1 MNCFTFLKRE
11 VCPLIGILA
20 SAIIGIVID
29 RYVPQ
34 SAGTYWVIVVV
45 CSLSTI
51 IGFSPWLQK
60 VCTTTFICVVFA
72 LVHHFDWWIVPPEEF
87 SHQLPPNGI
96 ALRVEG
102 SLMSAAEYVPATEVD
117 VLSAGM
123 SQPRMQFWFR
133 INRVRQLVNGQFVW
147 VKATGRGM
155 VYCRISRAED
165 AKQFRKD
172 FKRGTLVTMFGRFHC
187 YQSAMNPRGW
197 DAAEFYWDTRR
208 CFQAHCDDP
217 NAIELQHGKEI
228 FSILGMF
235 DSTRQWM
242 LDNLERRL
250 DDRNREVAG
259 AILLGDRQQTS
270 DERMQTFMCT
280 GTIHLF
286 AISGLHVGMLAL
298 VLTFPLRF
306 FPRWR
311 GTVLIITVLAI
322 WGYAVLTG
330 VRPPVVR
337 ASILVST
344 FCICSLSYRVVVP
357 ANTLAFAG
365 IIILAHNPSSLF
377 QIGTQLSFLATAA
390 LFGCRSLL
398 QKTTNLH
405 STGDDLLLRVTLRL
419 QPWPVRWVFRFA
431 EAITIS
437 FAYTLAMWLVCI
449 ALVIY
454 GFHVISVVGIV
465 LNVILAVPIII
476 VFVMTLLLA
485 FLEPVPLVGP
495 ILGWLCQWSI
505 SLLDWIITST
515 AQIEIGYWWAAG
527 PTRWW
532 LIIFYLALGVVAL
545 WSRVPRLQKIGYALV
560 ALFVLLSIIWC
571 PQRVG
576 ITSRGIEQEHLGLHF
591 IAVGHGT
598 SVLLEYPNGE
608 VWLYDAGSL
617 TRSNH
622 IGRLIADVLWQR
634 GHSRLS
640 GIYVSHADLDHFN
653 AIKYLADRFRIS
665 VVRTTP
671 RMHRQ
676 LRHADNRMAVGVLS
690 AELDRHQI
698 DVQAIT
704 VGDKWSIGLMG
715 DVSVL
720 SPQVGERHK
729 SDNESSLVLK
739 LQLGNQRALL
749 PGDIEEQG
757 VQRLVAREQGGFEIV
772 MLPHHGSQHSLP
784 LPMANWSNPKVAV
797 ASTGHS
803 NLPHD
808 VRKIYDAAVARRG
821 GTVYVTSQHGMVSCK
836 VDLDGFTTIVAA
848 VP

>member
-1 MNCFTFLKRE
+1 MSSLKCLKRE
-11 VCPLIGILA
+11 VCPFIGVLA
-20 SAIIGIVID
+20 SAILGIVMD

-34 SAGTYWVIVVV
+34 SAATYWVVVVV
-45 CSLSTI
+45 CSIATI
-51 IGFSPWLQK
+51 IGFSPWLRK

-72 LVHHFDWWIVPPEEF
+72 LLHHFDWWIVPPDEF
-87 SHQLPPNGI
+87 SHQLPHDGV
-96 ALRVEG
+96 ALAVEG
-102 SLMSAAEYVPATEVD
+102 SLMSAAEYVPASEAD
-117 VLSAGM
+117 VLSAGI

-147 VKATGRGM
+147 IRTSGRGM

-165 AKQFRKD
+165 AVRFRKD
-172 FKRGTLVTMFGRFHC
+172 FHRGVLVTMFGRFHR
-187 YQSAMNPRGW
+187 YQNGMNPGGW

-208 CFQAHCDDP
+208 CFQAHCDAP
-217 NAIELQHGKEI
+217 SAIELQHANTT
-228 FSILGMF
+228 FSILSVF

-242 LDNLERRL
+242 LGNLERRL
-250 DDRNREVAG
+250 DADSRAVAG
-259 AILLGDRQQTS
+259 AILMGERHQISAQ
-270 DERMQTFMCT
+270 RMQMFMCT

-311 GTVLIITVLAI
+311 GTVLITTVLAI
-322 WGYAVLTG
+322 WVYAVLTG
-330 VRPPVVR
+330 GRPPVVR

-344 FCICSLSYRVVVP
+344 FCVCSLSYRVVIP
-357 ANTLAFAG
+357 ANTLALAG

-398 QKTTNLH
+398 RQTRTRH
-405 STGDDLLLRVTLRL
+405 ATDDNSLLRFILRL
-419 QPWPVRWVFRFA
+419 QPWPVRCVFWFA
-431 EAITIS
+431 EAVTVS
-437 FAYTLAMWLVCI
+437 FAYTIAMWIVCI
-449 ALVIY
+449 ALVAH
-454 GFHVISVVGIV
+454 GFHIISVVGIA
-465 LNVILAVPIII
+465 LNVILAVPIITS
-476 VFVMTLLLA
+476 FVLTLLLA
-485 FLEPVPLVGP
+485 LLAPVPLVGP
-495 ILGWLCQWSI
+495 ALGWLCQGSI
-505 SLLDWIITST
+505 SLLDWIVTST
-515 AQIEIGYWWAAG
+515 AQAEIGYWWAAG

-532 LIIFYLALGVVAL
+532 VVSFYLMLGGVAL
-545 WSRVPRLQKIGYALV
+545 WSRKPRLQKIGYALV
-560 ALFVLLSIIWC
+560 ALFVVLSIGWC

-576 ITSRGIEQEHLGLHF
+576 FTSQGIEQEHLGLHF

-617 TRSNH
+617 TRSNYA
-622 IGRLIADVLWQR
+622 GRLIADVLWQR

-653 AIKYLADRFRIS
+653 AVKYLAERFRIS
-665 VVRTTP
+665 IFRTTP

-676 LRHADNRMAVGVLS
+676 LRQAANTMAVGVLW

-698 DVQAIT
+698 DVQAVT
-704 VGDKWSIGLMG
+704 VGDKWSIGLAG
-715 DVSVL
+715 DISVL
-720 SPQVGERHK
+720 SPQRGERHE
-729 SDNESSLVLK
+729 SDNEASLVLK
-739 LQLGNQRALL
+739 LQFGNQRVLL

-757 VQRLVAREQGGFEIV
+757 VQRLIAREHGGFEIM

-784 LPMANWSNPKVAV
+784 SQMANWSNPQVVV

-803 NLPHD
+803 KLTRQ
-808 VRKIYDAAVARRG
+808 VRQIYDAAVARRG
-821 GTVYVTSQHGMVSCK
+821 GTVYVTSQQGMVSCK
-836 VDLDGFTTIVAA
+836 IDLDGFTTIVAA
-848 VP
+848 DP